1 MTSSQN
7 AALLAQWADMFGGNI
22 ALVDDFVTDDFV
34 THVAPLPWKADVGE
48 TAGREAFKQWLSGGL
63 RLLIPDMRF
72 SADVGPI
79 ADEDYLVIRWKAEGT
94 YNGGFPGSSLD
105 AAGRMVA
112 ITGID
117 IVRIEDGKFAEY
129 WLNADTL
136 FFLQQAGVKEAP
148 ALSSLPHPSPY
159 VASRSL
165 SGLLTAT

>member
-48 TAGREAFKQWLSGGL
+48 TAGREAMKQWLSGGL

-79 ADEDYLVIRWKAEGT
+79 ADEHYMVIRWKVEGT
-94 YNGGFPGSSLD
+94 YNGGFPARPRTRSAARLLSLAPTSS
-105 AAGRMVA
+105 G
-112 ITGID
+112 
-117 IVRIEDGKFAEY
+117 
-129 WLNADTL
+129 
-136 FFLQQAGVKEAP
+136 
-148 ALSSLPHPSPY
+148 
-159 VASRSL
+159 
-165 SGLLTAT
+165 